1 MGLLEMGY
9 SDPTA
14 DLHVEGVCVDLTAS
28 LRIWKVSLA
37 RLTINVRNF
46 RQKPIMHIWKIF

>member
-14 DLHVEGVCVDLTAS
+14 DLHVEGVCVDFD
-28 LRIWKVSLA
+28 RFLA
-37 RLTINVRNF
+37 DLESVAGTTDDKCEEF